1 MNAAAAQY
9 YVSIGVAHENRISD
23 QAVADAVKR
32 GLFGERKSLPS
43 WLFYDQEGDRL
54 FQQIM
59 RMPEYYLTRCEYDI
73 LKKYKD
79 ELLESFRR
87 NGSEFRLI
95 ELGAGDGLK
104 SEILLDHFVARG
116 ATFTYTPV
124 DISGHVLDLLVTRLR
139 DKFPELSID
148 PQNKSYD
155 QALSELRQVRG
166 RKVILFMGANIGNF
180 TVRDAVAFLKQLALP
195 LRTDDRLLVGFD
207 LKKDPRVIQEAYD
220 DPRGITANFNLNIL
234 ERLNR
239 ELDARFDPD
248 AFSHFPYYDPETGT
262 TKSFLVSRKEQSV
275 YIGALDRT
283 ATFRAWETV
292 QTEVSQKYD
301 IEMIHKVLALAD
313 LGIDR
318 MFTDAN
324 EYFADVLIS
333 PR

>member
-1 MNAAAAQY
+1 QY

-32 GLFGERKSLPS
+32 GLFAERKSLPS

-155 QALSELRQVRG
+155 QALS
-166 RKVILFMGANIGNF
+166 
-180 TVRDAVAFLKQLALP
+180 
-195 LRTDDRLLVGFD
+195 
-207 LKKDPRVIQEAYD
+207 
-220 DPRGITANFNLNIL
+220 
-234 ERLNR
+234 
-239 ELDARFDPD
+239 
-248 AFSHFPYYDPETGT
+248 
-262 TKSFLVSRKEQSV
+262 
-275 YIGALDRT
+275 
-283 ATFRAWETV
+283 
-292 QTEVSQKYD
+292 
-301 IEMIHKVLALAD
+301 
-313 LGIDR
+313 
-318 MFTDAN
+318 
-324 EYFADVLIS
+324 
-333 PR
+333 